1 MKIVMVAPIAKPS
14 DTRAIARTI
23 TGTRSLRLPTT
34 NDQASKS
41 AFESRVDE
49 QRRIRRTPHS
59 VSVEGL
65 TDKRHDSDH
74 HCRFVSVSRERKRR
88 TKKVDLLGST
98 CEALSTCQLSPIGV
112 NDEEDTHTKRPRTD
126 DQMLDV
132 SKIRNALYGPKPT
145 ILSERVSVGSEESGP
160 YPIPDCPS
168 MSITTT

>member
-126 DQMLDV
+126 D
-132 SKIRNALYGPKPT
+132 
-145 ILSERVSVGSEESGP
+145 
-160 YPIPDCPS
+160 
-168 MSITTT
+168 

>member
-1 MKIVMVAPIAKPS
+1 MKMVMVAPIAKPS